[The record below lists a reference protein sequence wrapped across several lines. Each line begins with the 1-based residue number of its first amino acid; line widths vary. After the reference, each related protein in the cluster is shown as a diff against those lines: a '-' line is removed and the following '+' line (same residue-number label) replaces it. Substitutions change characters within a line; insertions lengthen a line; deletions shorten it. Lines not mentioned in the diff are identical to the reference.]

1 MSDVSLCASEGK
13 PSSEKELV
21 KSERNSDS
29 SEKEVNPHLRGGKVE
44 NHRGGKTRSPDRD
57 SNLDLPILGSRAQ
70 DDWRFVRKSIF
81 VAEGVI
87 KLEITE
93 IINKL
98 SIKTFSASSHPH
110 IFNNT
115 SWTLKLKRE
124 FTDDLGVFLL
134 CNEDYQKSTKTFHV
148 EFEIRL
154 INQNTGGKFF
164 SESFNHVFSKM
175 IPSFGNAAFTNR
187 WDLSSEYSQYIKYG
201 MIILEAH
208 LIFGSATYSHNAS
221 YSSDEAI
228 NMEVLDHFHQNESL
242 VDRAAKFIDTGLGS
256 DCEFMIG
263 VDSPV
268 SIKASK
274 VLLACV
280 SPVFDRMFFG
290 SLKEENVIKVTD
302 IGPDVFVIMLKHAYR
317 ASWKLESKAQA
328 VDVLYAADKYMLGEL
343 MRECVEF
350 IWPRGPDDVFIAL
363 DCATRFNL
371 NYMRECAMRILRK
384 DTQVVLAHPKFVNLS
399 HSSVLAIVEQRY
411 LNIKSEVQ
419 LFDAMIRWAR
429 VSCHNHGLR
438 DDGQFL
444 RFELANIIDNIRFL
458 AMTIKEFSG
467 SPCESGVLTFEE
479 EVAIFR
485 KFVSGKSVGSLSRIC
500 CLKTPRNI
508 YSSL

>member
-1 MSDVSLCASEGK
+1 MSDVSLCASEEK

-21 KSERNSDS
+21 KFERNSDS
-29 SEKEVNPHLRGGKVE
+29 SEK
-44 NHRGGKTRSPDRD
+44 
-57 SNLDLPILGSRAQ
+57 
-70 DDWRFVRKSIF
+70 FVRKSIF

-87 KLEITE
+87 KLEITDMF
-93 IINKL
+93 NKL
-98 SIKTFSASSHPH
+98 SIKTFSESSHPH

-115 SWTLKLKRE
+115 SWTLKFKRE

-134 CNEDYQKSTKTFHV
+134 CNEAYQNSTKTFHV

-175 IPSFGNAAFTNR
+175 MPSFGNAAFTTLLN
-187 WDLSSEYSQYIKYG
+187 LSDEYDEYIKDD
-201 MIILEAH
+201 MMILEAH
-208 LIFGSATYSHNAS
+208 LIFGSVTYSLNAS
-221 YSSDEAI
+221 YSLDEAI
-228 NMEVLDHFHQNESL
+228 NMEVLHHFHKNESL
-242 VDRAAKFIDTGLGS
+242 MERAAKFIDTGLGS

-263 VDSPV
+263 VDTPV
-268 SIKASK
+268 SVKASK

-290 SLKEENVIKVTD
+290 SLKEESVISVTD

-317 ASWKLESKAQA
+317 ASWKFESKAQA
-328 VDVLYAADKYMLGEL
+328 VDVLYAADKYMLDEL

-350 IWPRGPDDVFIAL
+350 IWPRDPDDVFIAL

-371 NYMRECAMRILRK
+371 NYLKECAMRILRK

-411 LNIKSEVQ
+411 LNITSEVE

-429 VSCHNHGLR
+429 VSCHNHDLQ
-438 DDGQFL
+438 DDGHML
-444 RFELANIIDNIRFL
+444 RFELANIIDHIRFL
-458 AMTIKEFSG
+458 TMTIKEFSG
-467 SPCESGVLTFEE
+467 SPCESGVLTIEE

-485 KFVSGKSVGSLSRIC
+485 NPRRRAFFPRHQGEHGARSYPDGSEAKSVNAELLTAYYGPNAPFTFPPLPTLLTS
-500 CLKTPRNI
+500 PRHRT
-508 YSSL
+508 S